1 MKHTKHH
8 FARGSASGLSHILP
22 FVVCFILLQSVSF
35 SVHAQGNWLW
45 ANYWTGNDDPLSS
58 TNAYNYV
65 VKTAFDEDG
74 NIYAF
79 GACGGTAQ
87 IAAQNQNV
95 HMLNIPIVL
104 TANTMGSVL
113 AKYDRNGN
121 LLWHRLIKSTGAGN
135 DCRPYDMFLKD
146 NKIYIAGDYTFE
158 YLQPLWF
165 FDTLIDHQS
174 AMSHPGHSHPPYSYG
189 NYSYFVTFD
198 LNGNRLESHFVYT
211 LSRQS
216 YTSAGIRVDLPLCMG
231 FYGAN
236 PLSID
241 SQGNCYL
248 AISFQYSGQDT
259 LPFTIIIDADPQKT
273 YDVFLPGNCDENNAI
288 NNIMLYKFTPN
299 WELDW
304 AKLLIDHT
312 EGLSPYIPRDTINPY
327 FVPCVGGMS
336 IDGEDNLYISGYLFE
351 MEIMDE
357 YNQYPMRIYWD
368 SSHYATVI
376 DKGMAI
382 SMPFIT
388 KYNSNG
394 EVMWSNQ
401 AYVKNETNTDFYF
414 STNWSD
420 NFVDNRSVYLLG
432 NSSNAPNYNPLFY
445 FDNETY
451 HLPQYN
457 IYHHTSYFV
466 RFNKENGSYE
476 NFGINPSL
484 HTSYTKKAK
493 PAVINNHLL
502 SLVVSDFNIRT
513 LLSYYN
519 INGTYMYADTI
530 SYPFDIMQQPGKTIV
545 SNDGYILCEM
555 VNGQNITFGNDFT
568 LDLLG
573 DTRSHAIIA
582 LKYDPSILEPYPEGP
597 VEVAQYDERLDR
609 IRLYPNPAVDRI
621 TIESP
626 ENLPIDGVAITN
638 LAGQFLGVRIVD
650 ATHANINVRDL
661 PAGTYIAHINTRMGN
676 TERKFVVKR

>member
-1 MKHTKHH
+1 MKDTQCHYFCKTAPKLRR
-8 FARGSASGLSHILP
+8 FLP
-22 FVVCFILLQSVSF
+22 FALCLILLQAVFF
-35 SVHAQGNWLW
+35 SASAQGGWQW
-45 ANYWTGNDDPLSS
+45 ANFWTGNDDTLSS

-65 VKTAFDEDG
+65 VKTAFDEEG

-79 GACGGTAQ
+79 GACGGSAQ
-87 IAAQNQNV
+87 IADQNQNV
-95 HMLNIPIVL
+95 YMLNIPSVL

-189 NYSYFVTFD
+189 NYSYFVIFD

-336 IDGEDNLYISGYLFE
+336 IDGEDNLYISGYLFD

-357 YNQYPMRIYWD
+357 YNTYPMHIYWD
-368 SSHYATVI
+368 STHYATVI
-376 DKGMAI
+376 DKGMAK

-388 KYNSNG
+388 KYNSDG
-394 EVMWSNQ
+394 EVLWSNQ
-401 AYVKNETNTDFYF
+401 IYVSHPPTNTWQNY
-414 STNWSD
+414 TIWRD
-420 NFVDNRSVYLLG
+420 NIIDN
-432 NSSNAPNYNPLFY
+432 NSIYMIGHAIISEGVPSLIY
-445 FDNETY
+445 FDEESNSMPVTQVSE
-451 HLPQYN
+451 
-457 IYHHTSYFV
+457 YFV
-466 RFNKENGSYE
+466 RFNAQTGSFENY
-476 NFGINPSL
+476 GIVPGNKTTMGIHGGVRPS
-484 HTSYTKKAK
+484 
-493 PAVINNHLL
+493 VINNHLIML
-502 SLVVSDFNIRT
+502 AISYNSDFPFLQCYFNT
-513 LLSYYN
+513 
-519 INGTYMYADTI
+519 NGVFDRADTI
-530 SYPFDIMQQPGKTIV
+530 THPYDVMKNPGKTIV
-545 SNDGYILCEM
+545 DNEGYILCDM
-555 VNGQNITFGNDFT
+555 ICSQNLTFGNDFT

-597 VEVAQYDERLDR
+597 LEVAQYDEHLDC

-650 ATHANINVRDL
+650 ATHADINVRNL
-661 PAGTYIAHINTRMGN
+661 APGTYIAHINTRMGN
-676 TERKFVVKR
+676 TERKFVVGR